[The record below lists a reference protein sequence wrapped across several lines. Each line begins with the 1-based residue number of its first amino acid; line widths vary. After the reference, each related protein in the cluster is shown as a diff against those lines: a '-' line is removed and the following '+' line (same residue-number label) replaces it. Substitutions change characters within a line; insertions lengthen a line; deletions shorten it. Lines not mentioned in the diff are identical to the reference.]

1 MKNWPKLKLLIA
13 LRNKALTVRRSTA
26 LIAVIFIAVAGA
38 VMWAVKPQ
46 MMASSLNLAVP
57 SELVITTLADKRV
70 MVGAADRPLL
80 ISFWATTCA
89 ICLKEMPRLAQF
101 QKDYAHLGLRTIAV
115 AMPYDRPLS
124 VLDYAKG
131 RQFDLDYAIDL
142 DGKINQA
149 LGGVR
154 ETPTALVIYKGKVVK
169 VFKGEP
175 VWGEL
180 ETLIK
185 SFG

>member
-1 MKNWPKLKLLIA
+1 
-13 LRNKALTVRRSTA
+13 VRRSTA
-26 LIAVIFIAVAGA
+26 LIAVVFVAMAGS
-38 VMWAVKPQ
+38 MIWALKPQ
-46 MMASSLNLAVP
+46 VMAALPNLVVP
-57 SELVITTLADKRV
+57 RELVITTLADKKV

-101 QKDYAHLGLRTIAV
+101 QKDYAHVGLRTIAV

-149 LGGVR
+149 LGGIR

-175 VWGEL
+175 AWGEL

>member
-1 MKNWPKLKLLIA
+1 
-13 LRNKALTVRRSTA
+13 VRRSTA
-26 LIAVIFIAVAGA
+26 LIAVVFVAMAGS
-38 VMWAVKPQ
+38 MIWTLKPQ
-46 MMASSLNLAVP
+46 VMAALPNLVVP
-57 SELVITTLADKRV
+57 RELVITTLADKKV

-101 QKDYAHLGLRTIAV
+101 QKDYAHVGLRTIAV

-149 LGGVR
+149 LGGIR

-175 VWGEL
+175 AWGEL